1 MAEEYAKA
9 GEIDFPEWAKPSW
22 LPKGGESPVEGAVN
36 PKGPEPEAVFTI
48 IAPSFAR
55 EENGE
60 GPVSLQGVLVA
71 KYLADLGKKTYL
83 LDVSVPYGELN
94 GWPAEILRKEGRRK
108 SGYLKNLTRIFG
120 NEAEIVPLED
130 LLDWRKVAPEEREAV
145 PGEIEGARKVSYSPA
160 GERELGERA
169 RRYSALRKE
178 EYGLVTRELGAA
190 TVKESVPAEDALF
203 DIRSDGILV
212 PRIYLA
218 RPMGGKFFRP
228 KWNELTNAET
238 PESLLSKLYLGINA
252 QILKGA
258 SDAFGLAYPQ
268 ATYSGKGSGLFGE
281 RERQVDPEAF
291 YSLAGNYARIASA
304 MGGFG
309 KR

>member
-1 MAEEYAKA
+1 MSEEYAKA
-9 GEIDFPEWAKPSW
+9 GEIDFPKWAKPSW

-60 GPVSLQGVLVA
+60 GPVSLQGVLIA
-71 KYLADLGKKTYL
+71 KYLASLGKTIYI

-94 GWPAEILRKEGRRK
+94 GWPAKTLRKEGRRK

-120 NEAEIVPLED
+120 NEADIVPLED

-145 PGEIEGARKVSYSPA
+145 PEEIESARKVSYSWA
-160 GERELGERA
+160 GELELGKRA
-169 RRYSALRKE
+169 RIYSALRKE
-178 EYGLVTRELGAA
+178 EYDLVTRKLGAA
-190 TVKESVPAEDALF
+190 TVKESVPAEDAFF

-218 RPMGGKFFRP
+218 RPMGGRFFRP
-228 KWNELTNAET
+228 KPGEVTTAET
-238 PESLLSKLYLGINA
+238 LESLYPKLHLRTNLG
-252 QILKGA
+252 ILKGA
-258 SDAFGLAYPQ
+258 SDAFGLDYPQ
-268 ATYSGKGSGLFGE
+268 ATYSGEG
-281 RERQVDPEAF
+281 QVDPEAF
-291 YSLAGNYARIASA
+291 YSLAENYMKIVLAI
-304 MGGFG
+304 GGFQ